1 MDVKKILENNEF
13 VFKKK
18 FGQNFL
24 LDENILN
31 NIVNTANINKET
43 LVIEVGV
50 GAAALT
56 RKLSLAAGHV
66 LGYEIDTQLKGPL
79 KEILSSYNNIDII
92 FDDFLK
98 RNLRQDL
105 EKYNYENIVVVA
117 NLPYYITTPIIT
129 KFIEEKIPVNKI
141 VVMVQNEV
149 ANRFAAKPNSKDYNS
164 LSVFV
169 NYYFNVS
176 KAFVVSRNVFYPRPN
191 VDSAIIVFEKKTK
204 KINLLCE
211 EHFFK
216 LVKQAFTQKRKNLRN
231 NLKNYDLDKLDNIL
245 KMIGKDLTVRA
256 ENLTIDDFV
265 FISNE
270 LNKRS

>member
-1 MDVKKILENNEF
+1 M
-13 VFKKK
+13 
-18 FGQNFL
+18 
-24 LDENILN
+24 
-31 NIVNTANINKET
+31 
-43 LVIEVGV
+43 
-50 GAAALT
+50 
-56 RKLSLAAGHV
+56 
-66 LGYEIDTQLKGPL
+66 
-79 KEILSSYNNIDII
+79 
-92 FDDFLK
+92 
-98 RNLRQDL
+98 
-105 EKYNYENIVVVA
+105 VA

-256 ENLTIDDFV
+256 ENLTIDDFA

>member
-1 MDVKKILENNEF
+1 MDVKKILESNKF
-13 VFKKK
+13 IFKKK

-56 RKLSLAAGHV
+56 RKLSLSAGHV
-66 LGYEIDTQLKGPL
+66 LGYEIDTQLQTPL
-79 KEILSSYNNIDII
+79 KEILSSYDNVDVI

-98 RNLRQDL
+98 RNLSEDL
-105 EKYNYENIVVVA
+105 KNYDYDNLAVVA

-129 KFIEEKIPVNKI
+129 KFINEKIPVSRI

-149 ANRFAAKPNSKDYNS
+149 ANRFAAKPGSKDYNS
-164 LSVFV
+164 LSIFV

-176 KAFVVSRNVFYPRPN
+176 KAFAVSRNVFYPRPN
-191 VDSAIIVFEKKTK
+191 VDSAIIVFERKKK
-204 KINLLCE
+204 RINVINE
-211 EHFFK
+211 EHFFE

-231 NLKNYDLDKLDNIL
+231 NLKNYDLDKINDIL
-245 KMIGKDLTVRA
+245 KKIGKDLTVRA
-256 ENLTIDDFV
+256 ESLSIDDFAY
-265 FISNE
+265 ISNE
-270 LNKRS
+270 LNKHC